1 MKEDEM
7 ARMARSRKLDCGC
20 RRGNRLLANKSAG
33 LLAAPRSTKIISINN
48 SSRIYSSRTYCN
60 INSIN
65 VIRQQFLKDPI
76 ELSTMDDVT
85 PPKRVTRSKAT
96 AKTKTAEP
104 EVKIVTAAGR
114 AKATRNVIPAAA
126 KRKTRTEDLAED
138 TNDKAAINNEPMD
151 EDTIKPK
158 ATRGRKKAIHTEPEV
173 EKIADEEVSVSAPP
187 TIKSTRGRPKKIVEE
202 APPVEAPKATRG
214 RARKVEVLE
223 EPLVEET
230 PFVEPVK
237 PSRGR
242 SRKAEV
248 TEEPPMEEAQ
258 QAEPAKSTRGRQKK
272 VEATEEP
279 SVEEAALVE
288 PTRSVRG
295 RPKKIVV
302 AEEPPAEIIPELVK
316 KTRGR
321 PAAISKAATVSK
333 KSVKFEEPQE
343 QDKEN
348 IIPDMVAKG
357 KTKEAESGTGIKAK
371 PVRKPAVSTRTVRG
385 RAKTTSG
392 DEKLPLT
399 PKKATQVAT
408 AKDNVSEDELAT
420 MEKTPMKLLTKSP
433 AKAPGSVFGTAK
445 KLDFTTSIIANRA
458 VTQDFGASLMGSP
471 ARRPPPSPYKDSLKT
486 SPKRLNFGESM
497 LRSPFKSSTQ
507 QPKHTTSPFK
517 AALLQS
523 PPKRPQSPA
532 KVSNLG
538 SPGRVRPTPGAA
550 PKFNVSKFGAT
561 PRTATKSINPPR
573 RSLLGSPSKQV
584 SEEMPSIDSN
594 LNATTVKPFPGRLSS
609 ILPREI
615 DPDMHGTTA
624 SMDAAPSHSVIQ
636 EEDES
641 SIDPINRDA
650 MIVDSEPRDVDMVIE
665 DPQSTTPTNSPPRHS
680 IGNFSLR
687 NEDPFQDSDSEDE
700 LASGSPKYSPAPLNA
715 FNISSK
721 DFATPATPTRVL
733 PMHKTPK
740 TAVVYRSGTED
751 EHNAARSHSVKARK
765 DKREFLPL
773 SRQLS
778 DWMSA
783 AAESSSSSD
792 EERQGLNKDIETIIQ
807 PSPAKSTFFEDAM
820 TSEKLVEG
828 STPDEVLGSLPL
840 DPNDGMDA
848 LTFAPTTLD
857 EEDLALAAEA
867 DEMSLIAVDAA
878 DAAESADIL
887 NQSIRGDTRAVS
899 EASQEYGDE
908 NAAPAGSNEIPI
920 DPALLAFDA
929 QHQTTK
935 SVPIDLP
942 AVFTPVRVLRERQRV
957 FHTVSKV
964 PLKPAAA
971 DSPLKVDKRCATASR
986 MQAQRQAPLP
996 PSFAVPKLP
1005 SFEQG
1010 AILTPVRS
1018 NSWSTAGTPIRIPRR
1033 DLNDQVLKGAVVFVD
1048 VHTTEGADA
1057 SAVFVELLGQMGARC
1072 VKAWSW
1078 NPNSV
1083 TSPEA
1088 GSADQAANGVGSKIG
1103 ITHVVFKDGGKRTLE
1118 KVRESKGV
1126 VLCVGVGWVL
1136 E

>member
-1 MKEDEM
+1 
-7 ARMARSRKLDCGC
+7 
-20 RRGNRLLANKSAG
+20 
-33 LLAAPRSTKIISINN
+33 
-48 SSRIYSSRTYCN
+48 
-60 INSIN
+60 
-65 VIRQQFLKDPI
+65 
-76 ELSTMDDVT
+76 MDDVT

-96 AKTKTAEP
+96 AKTNTAEP
-104 EVKIVTAAGR
+104 EVKIATAAGR
-114 AKATRNVIPAAA
+114 AKATRNVVPAVT

-138 TNDKAAINNEPMD
+138 TNDKDIINDETMN

-187 TIKSTRGRPKKIVEE
+187 AVKSTRGRPKKIVEE

-214 RARKVEVLE
+214 RARKVEALE

-230 PFVEPVK
+230 LFVEPVK

-248 TEEPPMEEAQ
+248 TEEPPIEEAQ
-258 QAEPAKSTRGRQKK
+258 QAEPAKSSRGRQKK

-279 SVEEAALVE
+279 PVEEEAPVE

-302 AEEPPAEIIPELVK
+302 AEEPLAEIAPEPVK

-321 PAAISKAATVSK
+321 PATISKAATVSK
-333 KSVKFEEPQE
+333 KTVKFEEPQE

-348 IIPDMVAKG
+348 IIPEMVPKDKA
-357 KTKEAESGTGIKAK
+357 KEAESGTGLKAK

-385 RAKTTSG
+385 RAKATSG

-408 AKDNVSEDELAT
+408 AKENVSEDELAT

-445 KLDFTTSIIANRA
+445 KLDFTTSIITNRA

-471 ARRPPPSPYKDSLKT
+471 ARRPPSSPYKDSLKT

-507 QPKHTTSPFK
+507 QPKPTTSPFR
-517 AALLQS
+517 ASLLQS

-532 KVSNLG
+532 KVPNLA
-538 SPGRVRPTPGAA
+538 SPGRVRPTPGAT
-550 PKFNVSKFGAT
+550 PKFNVPKFGAT

-594 LNATTVKPFPGRLSS
+594 LNTITVKSFPGRLSS

-615 DPDMHGTTA
+615 DPDMHVTTA
-624 SMDAAPSHSVIQ
+624 SMDAAAPSHSVIQ

-641 SIDPINRDA
+641 SIDPINGDA

-700 LASGSPKYSPAPLNA
+700 LASGSLKYSPAPLNT

-721 DFATPATPTRVL
+721 DFATLATPTRAL

-740 TAVVYRSGTED
+740 TAFVYKSGTQD

-765 DKREFLPL
+765 DQHEFLPL

-783 AAESSSSSD
+783 AAESSSSSN

-820 TSEKLVEG
+820 TSERLVEG
-828 STPDEVLGSLPL
+828 STPDEVLGSLLL
-840 DPNDGMDA
+840 DSNDDMDA
-848 LTFAPTTLD
+848 LTFAPATLD
-857 EEDLALAAEA
+857 EEDLALATEA
-867 DEMSLIAVDAA
+867 DEMSLIALDAA

-887 NQSIRGDTRAVS
+887 NQSICGDTRALS

-908 NAAPAGSNEIPI
+908 NATPAGSNEIPI

-935 SVPIDLP
+935 SLSIDLP
-942 AVFTPVRVLRERQRV
+942 AVFTPVRVLGERQRV

-971 DSPLKVDKRCATASR
+971 DSPLKVDKRFATASR

-996 PSFAVPKLP
+996 PSFTVPKLP

-1018 NSWSTAGTPIRIPRR
+1018 NSWSTAGTPVRTPRR

-1083 TSPEA
+1083 TSPET
-1088 GSADQAANGVGSKIG
+1088 GSTDQAANGVGSKIG